1 MNHCYRTVFNRALG
15 VLQVTSELTR
25 GNGKCGSRL
34 KRHLVAGALLSS
46 LAGTAQAVNISTLYT
61 NEPGALNYV
70 SPDDITQSSALVVS
84 GASSLTAPGDIIL
97 LNSGNNFG
105 GPVSV
110 DGNSIYLRDSNSLNI
125 AAVNNAA
132 GGDISLLAG
141 SILTLG
147 QQLTTTGNITLE
159 SGGATL
165 NLNQALRGNQ
175 ITLSAP
181 NMALYD
187 LIETSGGL
195 TLNSPGGLVTAYS
208 MISGAGGL
216 TLNTYVTTMFFANT
230 YQGGTTLNSG
240 LLLIG
245 NDQALGTG
253 ALTTATNTSL
263 QTSATNTT
271 LANVIHLNGSLTVTG
286 PYDLSLSGLVDGM
299 GSLSKSDSGNL
310 TLSHANNYSGGTQLN
325 AGTLT
330 LGNSAALGVGTVT
343 VAGASTLSN
352 NGAYTVGNTFVL
364 GSALTISGTHDL
376 TLNGAISGVGSLI
389 KQGQANL
396 TLSSA
401 NFYTNGT
408 TLNGGT
414 LTLGNDDAL
423 GTGALSVTADAT
435 LDTTGS
441 LELDNAIS
449 IASGSE
455 LTLAGNQNLA
465 LHGVLSGNGALTKNG
480 AYDLRLTGTNTYSGQ
495 LNIANGSLTLAGD
508 NVLSAADLAIAN
520 GAIVYV
526 GGNNG
531 IDALS
536 GSGDL
541 SLGVGNT
548 MAVGIGNSSSVFDGD
563 LTGDASL
570 DKQGSGTLVL
580 NGNSILRQGT
590 FVNGGSLI
598 VGGSTG
604 STASLES
611 DVNVASGALLGGHGR
626 IIGDVDIAS
635 GATLAPGNSIGTVS
649 VTGNVTLASG
659 SLFEVEANP
668 DGSAD
673 RLTATGDVTL
683 NGATLSLL
691 ASNGSWAAN
700 TPYTIISASNV
711 FGTFATPVVSNLA
724 FLDAS
729 LDYSSG
735 NSVVL
740 SLTRNDISFA
750 NVAST
755 DNQRASAAGVE
766 SLAASSALYNAIAG
780 LSASGARAAYDNL
793 SGEIHASLQSALL
806 DDSRYLREGL
816 NQRLLAAQGLSAGNT
831 VLSTSA
837 DGPTFWLQGY
847 GGWTRNDS
855 DNNAAR
861 LEHDSQGTLFGADI
875 ALNDTWRVGAAVGL
889 GRSDI
894 DAHAR
899 DSSADV
905 DSQSLA
911 LYASGQWQRLNL
923 RLGAARS
930 WNQIDTRRHVQV
942 GALNEREKASYDA
955 TTTQLFSEL
964 GYRID
969 LAPAQLEPFIGLAHV
984 QFDGDAVD
992 EHGGNTALH
1001 GQGQEQEVSYSS
1013 LGLRGALPLATVAD
1027 VPVSAQGSLA
1037 WQHAFGDT
1045 TPDSRLAFAGGDS
1058 FQVQGTPMERN
1069 SAVAELGLQAQVA
1082 ATTRV
1087 GLSYSGRFGEDYRDN
1102 GVRLALSVGF

>member
-15 VLQVTSELTR
+15 VLQITSELTR
-25 GNGKCGSRL
+25 GNGKCGSRP
-34 KRHLVAGALLSS
+34 KRRLVAGALLSS
-46 LAGTAQAVNISTLYT
+46 LAGAAQAVDISTLYT
-61 NEPGALNYV
+61 NEPGALNYI
-70 SPDDITQSSALVVS
+70 SPDHITQSSALVVS

-97 LNSGNNFG
+97 LNSSNDFG

-125 AAVNNAA
+125 AALNNAA

-141 SILTLG
+141 GMLTLG
-147 QQLTTTGNITLE
+147 QPLTTTGNITLE
-159 SGGATL
+159 SGGNTL
-165 NLNQALRGNQ
+165 NLNHALRGNQ

-181 NMALYD
+181 TMTLNS
-187 LIETSGGL
+187 LIVTSSGL
-195 TLNSPGGLVTAYS
+195 TFNSPGGLVTVNNL
-208 MISGAGGL
+208 ISGAGGL
-216 TLNTYVTTMFFANT
+216 TLNTNITAIFFANS

-240 LLLIG
+240 SLLVG

-253 ALTTATNTSL
+253 ALTTTNNTSL
-263 QTSATNTT
+263 QANVATT
-271 LANVIHLNGSLTVTG
+271 LANDIHLNGSLTVSG
-286 PYDLSLSGLVDGM
+286 SYNLGLSGLVDGT
-299 GSLSKSDSGNL
+299 GSLSKSGSGNL
-310 TLSHANNYSGGTQLN
+310 TLSHANNYSGGTQLS

-330 LGNSAALGVGTVT
+330 LGNGNALGTGTLT
-343 VAGASTLSN
+343 VLGASTLAN
-352 NGAYTVGNTFVL
+352 NGNYTLANDVQLSSG
-364 GSALTISGTHDL
+364 LTISGTHDL
-376 TLNGAISGVGSLI
+376 TLNGVISGVGSLI

-396 TLSSA
+396 TLSGPNNYA
-401 NFYTNGT
+401 NGT
-408 TLNGGT
+408 TLSGGT

-423 GTGALSVTADAT
+423 GSGALSVTADAT
-435 LDTTGS
+435 LDTNS
-441 LELDNAIS
+441 ALELDNAIS
-449 IASGSE
+449 IANGAE
-455 LTLAGNQNLA
+455 LTLTGDQNLS
-465 LHGVLSGNGALTKNG
+465 LHGVLSGSGALTKNG
-480 AYDLRLTGTNTYSGQ
+480 SYDLRLTGTNTYSGQ
-495 LNIANGSLTLAGD
+495 LNIANGSLTLAGN
-508 NVLSAADLAIAN
+508 NVLSDADLAIAN

-536 GSGDL
+536 GSGNL
-541 SLGVGNT
+541 SLGVGYT
-548 MAVGIGNSSSVFDGD
+548 LAVGTGDSSSLFGGD

-598 VGGSTG
+598 IGGSAG

-611 DVNVASGALLGGHGR
+611 AVNVASGALLGGHGR

-635 GATLAPGNSIGTVS
+635 GATLAPGNSIGTLS

-673 RLTATGDVTL
+673 SLTATGDVSL

-691 ASNGSWAAN
+691 AGNGSWAPN
-700 TPYTIISASNV
+700 TSYSIISASNV
-711 FGTFATPVVSNLA
+711 IGTFATPVVSNLA
-724 FLDAS
+724 FLDTS

-755 DNQRASAAGVE
+755 DNQRASAAGIE
-766 SLAASSALYNAIAG
+766 SLATSSALYNAIAG

-806 DDSRYLREGL
+806 DDSRYVRESL
-816 NQRLLAAQGLSAGNT
+816 NQRLLAAQGLTGSNG
-831 VLSTSA
+831 VLRTST

-847 GGWTRNDS
+847 GGWARNDS

-861 LEHDSQGTLFGADI
+861 LEHDSQGTLFGADV

-1069 SAVAELGLQAQVA
+1069 SAVAELGLQAQVTA
-1082 ATTRV
+1082 ATRV